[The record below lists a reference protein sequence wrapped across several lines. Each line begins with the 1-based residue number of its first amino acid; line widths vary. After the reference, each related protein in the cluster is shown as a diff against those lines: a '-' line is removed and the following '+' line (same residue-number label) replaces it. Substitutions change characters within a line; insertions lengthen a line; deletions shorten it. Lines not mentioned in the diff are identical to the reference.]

1 MHRSLAPLA
10 VAAAAVLVV
19 ASCGGAPDELKNAEA
34 LECPSGSDCY
44 DPPKPIGPGGEIVA
58 DGGEFFFELTTAN
71 AVEGSIK
78 VTFHNVGSAE
88 HNFTIDEA
96 FGDVNS
102 VPPQGNTPPGGTDE
116 ATLELF
122 AGTWTYYCSVPGHR
136 EAGMEGTLTVE
147 MADQSAA
154 GGEAGTP
161 TQPVDAGG
169 TEAEPAGE
177 EGAATPGEEGASPQ
191 PTQDPATS
199 QPEGPEPVPQQ
210 TD

>member
-1 MHRSLAPLA
+1 MHRSLGPLVA
-10 VAAAAVLVV
+10 AAAAVLLV
-19 ASCGGAPDELKNAEA
+19 ASCGAAPEELKNAEA

-58 DGGEFFFELTTAN
+58 EGGEFFFELTTAN
-71 AVEGSIK
+71 AVEGPIK
-78 VTFHNVGSAE
+78 VTFRNVGAAE

-116 ATLELF
+116 ATLDLF

-147 MADQSAA
+147 VPDQPVT
-154 GGEAGTP
+154 GDVGTEGE
-161 TQPVDAGG
+161 PVDAGG
-169 TEAEPAGE
+169 TETEPVGE
-177 EGAATPGEEGASPQ
+177 EGAATPGEGGASPQ

-210 TD
+210 TE